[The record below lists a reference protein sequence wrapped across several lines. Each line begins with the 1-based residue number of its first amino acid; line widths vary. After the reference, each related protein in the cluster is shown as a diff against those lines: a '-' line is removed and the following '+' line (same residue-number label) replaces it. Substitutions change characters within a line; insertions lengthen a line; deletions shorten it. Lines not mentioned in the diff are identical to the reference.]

1 MEHDGMDDSMGDDPC
16 GEILRHFR
24 RSQAPE
30 HRHLCAIAMAISEIL
45 KEQSLP
51 ASPTACFAAA
61 MSSLERQ
68 INTTPRDL
76 AVTTA
81 IVTFLSR
88 VIDRVPPPVLRSKS
102 EKTLQLLLQV
112 LNADS
117 SVAGT
122 VKPTLNCVRTVVTAS
137 DLSSWL
143 PLAKPF
149 SIALKYCVDQKPK
162 VRKCAQKCVS
172 QMLMGFQR
180 HPVFTAASDA
190 VVSLFESM
198 LKAVIGPALGQ
209 TQEKVKV
216 APGTAG
222 AVEVL
227 HMLGAL
233 QLMLPVISGKAV
245 GRILPVLADL
255 IQLRQKLLT
264 RRILDTMQELAVS
277 PTSEIPVNE
286 FANAL
291 GTLASYFSTSGKK
304 DVDEVPVAT
313 RLIQSGFERLHTLEP
328 SVSASKLPS
337 VFASI
342 AGLLAAEREEI
353 VYGAADCLRNLVL
366 SCVDESLV
374 QQGVSR
380 LQQPGAHGPPSPVE
394 KICVTA
400 ESLLGYQYSTAWDM
414 ALPAVSALFDALG
427 PASYQLMRGTVK
439 TLGELQRLPDE
450 DMTCRKQLHKA
461 LGAAVAAMGPEQFLN
476 ILPLDMDNA
485 DLASSRIWL
494 LPILKQYTIGARLG
508 FFADHLLPLAS
519 RLRAREQKLIGEGKP
534 VAAKNCEAC
543 VESLWALLPS
553 VCNYPVDTAT
563 AFGRIAK
570 TLGDALNKETGLRGL
585 ICSALRTLILQNR
598 MARGDQLEGKDEL
611 KTVEEL
617 SSLDSSS
624 VLDAKARVKEFYT
637 PDAASASL
645 SAIAGYSRNFLPLL
659 FNVFLAQP
667 SEKRGDLQATI
678 ASIASISDPQTVKN
692 FFIAIMKK
700 LLQATKEAGK
710 PKDKQDSMQVDSG
723 NAEETPTSRRCV
735 FMDLALSLVRGLD
748 EEALSMLYESAV
760 PALQDKE
767 GLVQKKAYK
776 ILASICKEKPDFLS
790 RKSEDI
796 LGALLRSVD
805 VCHASAR
812 RHRLDSLRYIIIHY
826 TKVATLPLNSGFY
839 VLQAGPS
846 YEQKKDQIIATLI
859 SEIILATKE
868 ANKKTRNGAYDL
880 LIAIG
885 HAMEGLDD
893 DKSSFM
899 RFHNM
904 ILGCLAGTTPH
915 MISAAVASLARL
927 IYEFSSDLCH
937 TIPQLLPSALLLL
950 KSRNREIIKSVLGL
964 VKVVIARLSAADLE
978 PHLSSMVQGLML
990 WSDDSKNRFK
1000 AKVREIIERLVRR
1013 CGMTSVEKVMPPEHM
1028 KLLTSIRKKKE
1039 QAERKKQGTMDEN
1052 DDAKSTK
1059 SRATTARRSA
1069 WDHTDIFSDDDDDG
1083 SEEDYQSTGAPT
1095 MAKTGSMAKTTNT
1108 SRSKKLR
1115 KSSKR
1120 LPEDFMDTGD
1130 EPLDLLDVKRTR
1142 EALSS
1147 VSRKRKEDDEDEP
1160 QFASDGRLII
1170 DENGDKKRKR
1180 SRDDSDDEAD
1190 TKSRGGKSFG
1200 GKSDASMG
1208 KTSTKHGRPVK
1219 DSHGRKKAKGSW
1231 SYAGDDYVNRKAKGD
1246 IKKEGKHDP
1255 YAYWPLD
1262 PKMLN
1267 RRQAKRRTAREGMAS
1282 VFKAGSK
1289 TKGGKASKPSIS
1301 RKNKA
1306 HKGAKPKGK

>member
-1 MEHDGMDDSMGDDPC
+1 MEHDGMDDAVEDDAC
-16 GEILRHFR
+16 GEILKHYR

-45 KEQSLP
+45 KEQSLS

-68 INTTPRDL
+68 INTIPRDL

-81 IVTFLSR
+81 IVTFLAR
-88 VIDRVPPPVLRSKS
+88 VIDRVPPAVLRSKS

-112 LNADS
+112 LNVDA
-117 SVAGT
+117 SVAAT
-122 VKPTLNCVRTVVTAS
+122 VKPALNCVKTVVTAS
-137 DLSSWL
+137 DLSNWL
-143 PLAKPF
+143 PLTKSF
-149 SIALKYCVDQKPK
+149 NIALKYCVDLKPK
-162 VRKCAQKCVS
+162 VRKSAQKCVS
-172 QMLMGFQR
+172 QMLLGFQR
-180 HPVFTAASDA
+180 HPVFAPASDA
-190 VVSLFESM
+190 VVSSFESM
-198 LKAVIGPALGQ
+198 LKSVIGPSLGQ

-233 QLMLPVISGKAV
+233 QSVLPVMSGKAV

-255 IQLRQKLLT
+255 VQLRQKLLT
-264 RRILDTMQELAVS
+264 RRILDTIHDLSIS
-277 PTSEIPVNE
+277 PTSEIPITE

-291 GTLASYFSTSGKK
+291 GTLASYFSASGKK

-313 RLIQSGFERLHTLEP
+313 RLIQNGFERLHTLEP
-328 SVSASKLPS
+328 SVCASKLTT

-342 AGLLAAEREEI
+342 AGLLAAEQEEI

-374 QQGVSR
+374 QHGLTR
-380 LQQPGAHGPPSPVE
+380 LQQPGKQKGPPSPVE
-394 KICVTA
+394 KICATA

-414 ALPAVSALFDALG
+414 ALPVVSALFDVLG
-427 PASYQLMRGTVK
+427 PASYLLMRGTIK
-439 TLGELQRLPDE
+439 TLGDLQSLPDE

-476 ILPLDMDNA
+476 ILPLDMDNS
-485 DLASSRIWL
+485 DLATSRIWL
-494 LPILKQYTIGARLG
+494 LPILKQYIIGARLR

-553 VCNYPVDTAT
+553 ICNYPVDTAT
-563 AFGRIAK
+563 DFGRLAK
-570 TLGDALNKETGLRGL
+570 TLGDALNKEAGLRGL
-585 ICSALRTLILQNR
+585 ICSALQTLILQNR
-598 MARGDQLEGKDEL
+598 MARGDQLEGKKEL
-611 KTVEEL
+611 KAVEEL
-617 SSLDSSS
+617 SSLEFGS
-624 VLDAKARVKEFYT
+624 VLDARARVRDFYT

-678 ASIASISDPQTVKN
+678 ASIASISDQQTVKN

-700 LLQATKEAGK
+700 LLQAMKDAGK

-735 FMDLALSLVRGLD
+735 FMDLALSLIRGLD
-748 EEALSMLYESAV
+748 EEALNMLYESAV

-776 ILASICKEKPDFLS
+776 IISSICKENQDFLS
-790 RKSEDI
+790 RKADEV
-796 LGALLRSVD
+796 LGALLRSLE

-812 RHRLDSLRYIIIHY
+812 RHRLDSLHYIIIHY
-826 TKVATLPLNSGFY
+826 TKSGD
-839 VLQAGPS
+839 
-846 YEQKKDQIIATLI
+846 QKKDQIIATLI

-868 ANKKTRNGAYDL
+868 TNKKTRNGAYDL
-880 LIAIG
+880 LTAIG
-885 HAMEGLDD
+885 HAMDVLDD
-893 DKSSFM
+893 NKSNLM
-899 RFHNM
+899 RFYNM

-978 PHLSSMVQGLML
+978 PHLPGMVQGLML

-1013 CGMTSVEKVMPPEHM
+1013 CGMTSIEKVMPPEHM

-1039 QAERKKQGTMDEN
+1039 QAEKKKRGTLDEN
-1052 DDAKSTK
+1052 EDAKSTK

-1069 WDHTDIFSDDDDDG
+1069 WDHTDIFSDDEDDD
-1083 SEEDYQSTGAPT
+1083 SDEEYESTRAQT
-1095 MAKTGSMAKTTNT
+1095 MAKSASVAKTTNT

-1130 EPLDLLDVKRTR
+1130 EPLDLLDVQRTR

-1147 VSRKRKEDDEDEP
+1147 VSRKHKGGDDDEDEP

-1180 SRDDSDDEAD
+1180 SRDESDDEAD

-1200 GKSDASMG
+1200 GKSDTSKG

-1219 DSHGRKKAKGSW
+1219 DSQARKKAKNSW
-1231 SYAGDDYVNRKAKGD
+1231 AYTGEDYVNRKGKGD

-1267 RRQAKRRTAREGMAS
+1267 RRQAKRRTARDGMSS

-1289 TKGGKASKPSIS
+1289 TKGGKTSKPSFVK
-1301 RKNKA
+1301 RNNA
-1306 HKGAKPKGK
+1306 HKRSKSTAK